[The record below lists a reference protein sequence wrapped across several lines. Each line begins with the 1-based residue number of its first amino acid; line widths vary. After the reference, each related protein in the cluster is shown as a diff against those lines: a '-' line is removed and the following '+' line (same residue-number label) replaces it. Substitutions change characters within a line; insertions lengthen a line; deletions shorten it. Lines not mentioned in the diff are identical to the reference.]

1 MRGRH
6 SIVHEVVCT
15 RHGRA
20 TLLVVVPAR
29 SFTALRLFPLPAAAM
44 GKIDDYDFRDSLGMR
59 GTITA
64 RQRASRRLVTRSRR
78 MSGRCRSRLLEHAQV
93 IRFDT

>member
-1 MRGRH
+1 M
-6 SIVHEVVCT
+6 
-15 RHGRA
+15 
-20 TLLVVVPAR
+20 VVPAR

-44 GKIDDYDFRDSLGMR
+44 GKIDDYDFRDALGMR

-78 MSGRCRSRLLEHAQV
+78 MSGSCLSCLLEHAQI